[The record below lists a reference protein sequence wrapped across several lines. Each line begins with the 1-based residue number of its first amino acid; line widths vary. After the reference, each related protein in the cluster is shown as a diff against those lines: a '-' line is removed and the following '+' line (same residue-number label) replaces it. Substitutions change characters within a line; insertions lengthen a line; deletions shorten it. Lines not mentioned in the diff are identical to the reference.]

1 MRLTELEHFGKFKL
15 FFGWGVWV
23 FFIFIFFILIVV
35 VVVTVICGELIEDDK
50 QGDEDFAVRIW

>member
-1 MRLTELEHFGKFKL
+1 MENSNSFLVGGFGF
-15 FFGWGVWV
+15 
-23 FFIFIFFILIVV
+23 FFIFICFILIVV